1 METNGIS
8 AAHNLSDDPV
18 EETNISSGHEKR
30 RERLAIAGERDG
42 EKEQCK
48 KKKKVES
55 LGRLGNRRRNKG
67 TMRIM

>member
-48 KKKKVES
+48 KKKS
-55 LGRLGNRRRNKG
+55 
-67 TMRIM
+67 RIIGAVRKQTEE